1 VSLSTD
7 IISYAEMCS
16 RENDVSLQHG
26 MNFGIGGTYSVIL
39 MSQAVNAPYKDE
51 LKDNGLTLIYE
62 GHDVPHYRGIKNP
75 KLLDQP
81 ETTPKGTLTR
91 NGKFHRAAQNYKLKK
106 RDAEKVRVYEKI
118 RPGIWAYNGL
128 FILTDSW
135 VKSDEKRN
143 VFKFRLEA
151 ITDDEIKSKKQPEL
165 LNRRVIPTKIKQE
178 VWKRDGGKCIKCG
191 AKDNLHFDHIIPH
204 SKGGTSISAENVQI
218 LCAKHNLEKRNNIL

>member
-39 MSQAVNAPYKDE
+39 MSQAVNAPYQDE

-62 GHDVPHYRGIKNP
+62 GHDVPKYSGIKNP

-81 ETTPKGTLTR
+81 ETTPRGTLTR

-106 RDAEKVRVYEKI
+106 HDAEKVRVYEKI

-135 VKSDEKRN
+135 VKSDGKRN

-151 ITDDEIKSKKQPEL
+151 ITDDEIKSKKQLEL

-218 LCAKHNLEKRNNIL
+218 LCAKHNLEKRDNIL